1 MLFGPCAQD
10 AAASFLPA
18 TSSLCAGGVGFVTAM
33 MATLAA
39 SSRVAPAKTLGQAV
53 PEVDR
58 LAVHIVTDNVVI
70 QFVPTETRDGLT
82 VERFT
87 AATLRPIGR
96 HAARSTANGVSL
108 CTPNPSR
115 VARHVMF
122 LSISATRRKCC

>member
-10 AAASFLPA
+10 ATASFLPA

-39 SSRVAPAKTLGQAV
+39 SSRVAPAKTLGRAV

-70 QFVPTETRDGLT
+70 QFVPTETASCNWGPSTLADFRKFLDAIEDYRGQLYDLLIEFRVFLNIALNAIT
-82 VERFT
+82 V
-87 AATLRPIGR
+87 
-96 HAARSTANGVSL
+96 SV
-108 CTPNPSR
+108 
-115 VARHVMF
+115 
-122 LSISATRRKCC
+122 